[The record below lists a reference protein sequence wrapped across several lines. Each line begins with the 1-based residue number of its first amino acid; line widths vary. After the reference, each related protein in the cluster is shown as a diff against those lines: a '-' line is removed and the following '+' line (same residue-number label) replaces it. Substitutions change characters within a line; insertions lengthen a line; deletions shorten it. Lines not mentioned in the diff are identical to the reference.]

1 MRFKGFFKEYWSE
14 VFKPSVAWM
23 RKYWLPYSIVLLVAW
38 IISFCYVWTR
48 YCSLSDLKDILFK
61 KRTDEEDIEEF
72 FK

>member
-1 MRFKGFFKEYWSE
+1 MRFKGFFKEYWGE

-61 KRTDEEDIEEF
+61 KRTEEDIEEF